1 MFINESHRGKGI
13 GQQIIEKIMQY
24 AEKNK
29 LKKHRS
35 NHK

>member
-1 MFINESHRGKGI
+1 M